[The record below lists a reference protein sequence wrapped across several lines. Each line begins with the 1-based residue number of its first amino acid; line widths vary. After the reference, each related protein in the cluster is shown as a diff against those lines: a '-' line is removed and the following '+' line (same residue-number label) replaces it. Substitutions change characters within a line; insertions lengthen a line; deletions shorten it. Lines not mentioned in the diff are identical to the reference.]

1 MTQSASIC
9 DMLAITKTKTI
20 RLSRSRLSAAGPIL
34 ERLGMDSR
42 SAIEQFLAQVVS
54 RKAIP
59 FAVTLPDSEYAAA
72 EYGVTAA
79 EIAAAGKRMR
89 RASDAARRSGGIRA
103 VSGIDSLPE

>member
-1 MTQSASIC
+1 MP
-9 DMLAITKTKTI
+9 AITKTKTI

-42 SAIEQFLAQVVS
+42 SAIELFLAQVVS

-79 EIAAAGKRMR
+79 EIAAAGKHMR

-103 VSGIDSLPE
+103 VSGIDSLRE

>member
-1 MTQSASIC
+1 MP
-9 DMLAITKTKTI
+9 AITKTKTI

-42 SAIEQFLAQVVS
+42 SAIELFLAQVVS

-59 FAVTLPDSEYAAA
+59 FAVTLPDSEYATA

-79 EIAAAGKRMR
+79 EIVAAGKRMR

-103 VSGIDSLPE
+103 VSGIDSLRE

>member
-9 DMLAITKTKTI
+9 DMPTITTTKTI

-42 SAIEQFLAQVVS
+42 SAIELFLAQVVS

-59 FAVTLPDSEYAAA
+59 FAVSLPDSEYAAA
-72 EYGVTAA
+72 EYGVTVA
-79 EIAAAGKRMR
+79 EITAAGKRMR
-89 RASDAARRSGGIRA
+89 RASDAARRSGKVRA
-103 VSGIDSLPE
+103 VSGIDSLRE